1 MSQIREYL
9 DEHKDEMIAL
19 LSDLVAVRSVQG
31 DAEDGKPFGK
41 EPARALETVTTLIFN
56 SLATSACVIHCLGRT
71 FLTPLR
77 NNLIHFNIFLANS
90 Q

>member
-41 EPARALETVTTLIFN
+41 EPA
-56 SLATSACVIHCLGRT
+56 
-71 FLTPLR
+71 
-77 NNLIHFNIFLANS
+77 
-90 Q
+90 